1 MSEQERLAELRA
13 ANTELQVLMALE
25 KETDNT
31 IRFEELERPGGL
43 LTLRKLYVQKKALAR
58 IDNPSM
64 IEVIIKAAKA

>member
-1 MSEQERLAELRA
+1 MSEHDMAELR
-13 ANTELQVLMALE
+13 VLLAME

-31 IRFEELERPGGL
+31 VRFEELERTGGL

-64 IEVIIKAAKA
+64 IQVIIRAAKS